1 MSSQDDDQYGLV
13 LAFLFGIV
21 ALVIILVVGM
31 GIYQRNNAAAPARAT
46 MTANAS
52 TSASTTTP
60 LGAANAGAADAGA
73 APSATQD
80 ARDAASIKI
89 ENGVVKFYFASGKAD
104 LAQGANEAL
113 SDVIKGANA
122 GKKLVISGYH
132 DATGSVAV
140 NAEVAKKRAFA
151 VRDALKAAGVND
163 NKIELKKPEELTASG
178 SNAEARRVEVTVQ

>member
-1 MSSQDDDQYGLV
+1 MFSQDDDQHGLM
-13 LAFLFGIV
+13 LGFLFGIV
-21 ALVIILVVGM
+21 ALVIVLVVGV

-60 LGAANAGAADAGA
+60 LGAAIAGA
-73 APSATQD
+73 APAATQD
-80 ARDAASIKI
+80 ALDAASIKI

-113 SDVIKGANA
+113 IDVIKGANA

-163 NKIELKKPEELTASG
+163 DKIELKKPEELTASG